1 MSNTL
6 TQMQNI
12 LVAGLLLLSFLL
24 LQAAPM
30 HIHIYDHAHDSATT
44 EAQHILQAHPAH
56 ESAHPEYS
64 HNTKTVELKSDS
76 FFLTKALPKISL
88 GLIFFA
94 LISILTP
101 LLVKHRQSPPWRHFY
116 RFNSQKSSPPTVRG
130 PPHFA

>member
-1 MSNTL
+1 
-6 TQMQNI
+6 MQNI

-30 HIHIYDHAHDSATT
+30 HIHIYDHAHDSTAT

-64 HNTKTVELKSDS
+64 HNTKTIELKSDNLL
-76 FFLTKALPKISL
+76 LTKVLLKTSL

-94 LISILTP
+94 FIAVLTP
-101 LLVKHRQSPPWRHFY
+101 LLVKNRQSPPWRHFY
-116 RFNSQKSSPPTVRG
+116 RFNSQRSSPPTVRG